1 MKDRNKIKIAITG
14 STGVLGNH
22 FCLKYKNYFR
32 FYKFKGDITKKNHLN
47 NWLNNI
53 DPEIFLHFAAI
64 VPLQKVNRDTRLSK
78 RVNIDSI
85 QYIMRLLSK
94 KKQLKW
100 FFFSSTSHVYKKNY
114 KKIKES
120 SKIEP
125 TSKYGSQ
132 KLQAEIKILNLQK
145 KLNFKVCIGRIF
157 SFTNYDQDNSFLIPG
172 LFKKIVISDVK
183 KIDINEAKRDFIHID
198 DICEAINVLLINK
211 YSGIY
216 NIGSGR
222 SYKISYVAKF
232 FKKKFKKKIMLH
244 IKKTTKN
251 DCLLSDNKKLKK
263 TGWKPKRDLN
273 EILNEYIK
281 LNHDKVLESDRFK
294 GKN

>member
-1 MKDRNKIKIAITG
+1 M
-14 STGVLGNH
+14 
-22 FCLKYKNYFR
+22 
-32 FYKFKGDITKKNHLN
+32 
-47 NWLNNI
+47 
-53 DPEIFLHFAAI
+53 
-64 VPLQKVNRDTRLSK
+64 
-78 RVNIDSI
+78 
-85 QYIMRLLSK
+85 
-94 KKQLKW
+94 
-100 FFFSSTSHVYKKNY
+100 
-114 KKIKES
+114 
-120 SKIEP
+120 
-125 TSKYGSQ
+125 
-132 KLQAEIKILNLQK
+132 
-145 KLNFKVCIGRIF
+145 
-157 SFTNYDQDNSFLIPG
+157 
-172 LFKKIVISDVK
+172 K

-216 NIGSGR
+216 NIGSGK